1 MKDYS
6 TLDNYKEFILSY
18 KIVDNKIIV
27 KLASGDDYIIPNTK
41 ENENKIIHKMETQ
54 IMNIKLKPMDNWDKL
69 LAIFQ
74 PLILPLAISNLIHY
88 GGLFYIIILAI
99 VATGT
104 IYYPVQWIHYNRKA
118 KDLEKL
124 KIFLDNKKELND
136 NIEKND
142 NMLIGL
148 SSKVKKE
155 IELQE
160 SMNNQPININN
171 IDNYSLNDLKKLR
184 ENLRRISS
192 FGFNEK
198 NENLPNSLQEEQDPV
213 LKKTLNS
220 KKKINHKY

>member
-6 TLDNYKEFILSY
+6 TFDNYKEFILSY

-54 IMNIKLKPMDNWDKL
+54 IMNIKLKSIDNWDKL
-69 LAIFQ
+69 IAIFQ
-74 PLILPLAISNLIHY
+74 PLILPLAILNLIHY
-88 GGLFYIIILAI
+88 GGWFYIVILAI
-99 VATGT
+99 VATNA
-104 IYYPVQWIHYNRKA
+104 IYYPIKWIHYNKKA

-124 KIFLDNKKELND
+124 KIFLDNKTELND
-136 NIEKND
+136 IIKKNN

-160 SMNNQPININN
+160 SMNNQPINVNN
-171 IDNYSLNDLKKLR
+171 IDNYSLNDLKMLR

-192 FGFNEK
+192 FGFDEK
-198 NENLPNSLQEEQDPV
+198 NEILSNSSQEEQGPI
-213 LKKTLNS
+213 LKKTM
-220 KKKINHKY
+220 K